1 MTIFETEQDRIREKK
16 AIETFVSIFDGSFKK
31 LDQLDV
37 DFKVFDKENNLIA
50 YAEVKGR
57 NRTMRD
63 AYPLPLSAEKLVKLL
78 AKRITPVVVWACED
92 GIIYA
97 KVDKLTGTIK
107 PGGRKPREGAFSD
120 KEMMVYYEKQ
130 KGFKYIR
137 FN

>member
-16 AIETFVSIFDGSFKK
+16 AIETFVSIFKGSFKK

-78 AKRITPVVVWACED
+78 AKKITPVVVWACED

-120 KEMMVYYEKQ
+120 REMMVYYEKQ
-130 KGFKYIR
+130 KGFKYVR
-137 FN
+137 FE

>member
-1 MTIFETEQDRIREKK
+1 MTIFETEQDKIREKK
-16 AIETFVSIFDGSFKK
+16 AIETFVSIFKGSFKK

-78 AKRITPVVVWACED
+78 AKKMTPVVVWACED

-97 KVDKLTGTIK
+97 KADKLTGTIK

-120 KEMMVYYEKQ
+120 REMMVYYEKQ
-130 KGFKYIR
+130 KGFKYVR
-137 FN
+137 FE